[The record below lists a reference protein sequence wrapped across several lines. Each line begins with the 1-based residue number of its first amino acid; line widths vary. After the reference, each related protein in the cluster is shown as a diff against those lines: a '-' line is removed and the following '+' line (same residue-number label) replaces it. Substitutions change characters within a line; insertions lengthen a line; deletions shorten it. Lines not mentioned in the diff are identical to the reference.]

1 MAKKVWGKTGKC
13 VANKIPSIWYIKY
26 NDEFMPKY
34 LKPLYKWI
42 NINIAWA

>member
-26 NDEFMPKY
+26 NDEFIPK
-34 LKPLYKWI
+34 
-42 NINIAWA
+42 IAETTIQMN